1 MIMKNKLIYASIF
14 VLLTMVSSCSLF
26 ELPTGSCEL
35 MDDVYTR
42 DEQGYIE
49 EYFTF
54 GTDGSTKNKHEDK
67 KQEVLISYIC
77 ATVKITNTSNK
88 NIYNTTINIQAK
100 AGERTYYKTISL
112 DVVITPGSTIYIPI
126 EIEKQTKQL
135 AAVGTSNDDKWDKDS
150 IKIISSYWR

>member
-42 DEQGYIE
+42 DEQGYKE

-54 GTDGSTKNKHEDK
+54 GTSSTSKDRAERA
-67 KQEVLISYIC
+67 QEVLISYIC

-88 NIYNTTINIQAK
+88 NIYNTTINIQAS
-100 AGERTYYKTISL
+100 AGKRNYYKTISL

-135 AAVGTSNDDKWDKDS
+135 TAVGASNDDKWDTS
-150 IKIISSYWR
+150 SVKIISSYWR

>member
-42 DEQGYIE
+42 DEQGYKE

-54 GTDGSTKNKHEDK
+54 GTSSTSKDRAERA
-67 KQEVLISYIC
+67 QEVLISYIC

-88 NIYNTTINIQAK
+88 NIYNTTINIQAS
-100 AGERTYYKTISL
+100 AGKRNYYKTISL

-135 AAVGTSNDDKWDKDS
+135 AAVEASNDEKWDTS
-150 IKIISSYWR
+150 SVKIISSYWR

>member
-1 MIMKNKLIYASIF
+1 MKNKLIYASIF

-42 DEQGYIE
+42 DEQGYKE

-54 GTDGSTKNKHEDK
+54 GTSSTSKDRAERT
-67 KQEVLISYIC
+67 QEVLISYIC
-77 ATVKITNTSNK
+77 ATVKITNTSNR

-100 AGERTYYKTISL
+100 AGERPYYKTISL
-112 DVVITPGSTIYIPI
+112 DVVITPGSTIYIPV

-135 AAVGTSNDDKWDKDS
+135 AAVGASNDNKWDTS
-150 IKIISSYWR
+150 SVKIISVFWR

>member
-1 MIMKNKLIYASIF
+1 MNFKNKTIILTLLIAISL
-14 VLLTMVSSCSLF
+14 VTSCTFF

-42 DEQGYIE
+42 DEQGYKE

-54 GTDGSTKNKHEDK
+54 GTSSTSKDRAERT
-67 KQEVLISYIC
+67 QEVLISYIC
-77 ATVKITNTSNK
+77 ATVKITNTSNR

-112 DVVITPGSTIYIPI
+112 DVLITPGSTIYIPI

-135 AAVGTSNDDKWDKDS
+135 AAIGASNDDKWDTS
-150 IKIISSYWR
+150 SVKIISVFWR

>member
-1 MIMKNKLIYASIF
+1 MKNKLIYASIF

-42 DEQGYIE
+42 DEQGYKE

-54 GTDGSTKNKHEDK
+54 GTSSTSKDRAERT
-67 KQEVLISYIC
+67 QEVLISYIC
-77 ATVKITNTSNK
+77 ATVKITNTSNR

-112 DVVITPGSTIYIPI
+112 DVLITPGSTIYIPI

-135 AAVGTSNDDKWDKDS
+135 AAVGASNDDKWDTS
-150 IKIISSYWR
+150 SVKIISVFWR

>member
-1 MIMKNKLIYASIF
+1 MKNKLIYASIF

-26 ELPTGSCEL
+26 ELPNGSCEL

-42 DEQGYIE
+42 DEQGYKE

-54 GTDGSTKNKHEDK
+54 GTSSTSKDRAERT
-67 KQEVLISYIC
+67 QEVLISYIC
-77 ATVKITNTSNK
+77 ATVKITNTSNR

-112 DVVITPGSTIYIPI
+112 DVLITPGSTIYIPI

-135 AAVGTSNDDKWDKDS
+135 AAVGASNDDKWDTS
-150 IKIISSYWR
+150 SVKIISVFWR

>member
-14 VLLTMVSSCSLF
+14 VLLTMFSSCSLF

-35 MDDVYTR
+35 MNDVYTR
-42 DEQGYIE
+42 DEQGYKE

-54 GTDGSTKNKHEDK
+54 GTSSTNKDRAERA
-67 KQEVLISYIC
+67 QEVLISYIC
-77 ATVKITNTSNK
+77 ATVKITNTSNR

-112 DVVITPGSTIYIPI
+112 DVVITPGSTIYIPV

-135 AAVGTSNDDKWDKDS
+135 AAVGASNDDKWDTS
-150 IKIISSYWR
+150 SVKIISVFWR

>member
-1 MIMKNKLIYASIF
+1 MKNKLIYASIF

-42 DEQGYIE
+42 DEQGYKE

-54 GTDGSTKNKHEDK
+54 GTSSTSKDRAERT
-67 KQEVLISYIC
+67 QEVLISYIC
-77 ATVKITNTSNK
+77 ATVKITNTSNR

-112 DVVITPGSTIYIPI
+112 DVVITPGSTIYIPV

-135 AAVGTSNDDKWDKDS
+135 AAVGASNDDKWDTS
-150 IKIISSYWR
+150 SVKIISVFWR

>member
-1 MIMKNKLIYASIF
+1 MIMKKKLIYASIF
-14 VLLTMVSSCSLF
+14 VLLTMFSSCSLF

-42 DEQGYIE
+42 DEQGYKE

-54 GTDGSTKNKHEDK
+54 GTSSTSKDRAERA
-67 KQEVLISYIC
+67 QEVLISYIC
-77 ATVKITNTSNK
+77 ATVKITNTSNR

-112 DVVITPGSTIYIPI
+112 DVLITPGSTIYIPI

-135 AAVGTSNDDKWDKDS
+135 AAVGASNDDKWDTS
-150 IKIISSYWR
+150 SVKIISVFWR

>member
-1 MIMKNKLIYASIF
+1 MKNKLIYASIF
-14 VLLTMVSSCSLF
+14 VLLTMVSGCSLF

-42 DEQGYIE
+42 DEQGYKE

-54 GTDGSTKNKHEDK
+54 GTSSTSKDRAERA
-67 KQEVLISYIC
+67 QEVLISYIC
-77 ATVKITNTSNK
+77 ATVKITNTSNR

-100 AGERTYYKTISL
+100 AGERPYYKTISL
-112 DVVITPGSTIYIPI
+112 DVVITPGSTIYIPV

-135 AAVGTSNDDKWDKDS
+135 AAVGASNDDKWDTS
-150 IKIISSYWR
+150 SVKIISVFWR

>member
-1 MIMKNKLIYASIF
+1 MKNKLIYASIF

-26 ELPTGSCEL
+26 ELPNGSCEL

-42 DEQGYIE
+42 DEQGYKE

-54 GTDGSTKNKHEDK
+54 GTSSTSKDRAERT
-67 KQEVLISYIC
+67 QEVLISYIC
-77 ATVKITNTSNK
+77 ATVKITNTSNR

-112 DVVITPGSTIYIPI
+112 DVLITPGSTIYIPI

-135 AAVGTSNDDKWDKDS
+135 AAIGASNDDKWDKDS

>member
-1 MIMKNKLIYASIF
+1 MKNKLIYASIF

-42 DEQGYIE
+42 DEQGYKE

-54 GTDGSTKNKHEDK
+54 GTSSTSKDRAERT
-67 KQEVLISYIC
+67 QEVLISYIC
-77 ATVKITNTSNK
+77 ATVKITNTSNR

-135 AAVGTSNDDKWDKDS
+135 AAIGASNDDKWDTS
-150 IKIISSYWR
+150 SVKIISVFWR

>member
-1 MIMKNKLIYASIF
+1 MKNKLIYASIF

-42 DEQGYIE
+42 DEQGYKE

-54 GTDGSTKNKHEDK
+54 GTSSTSKDRAERT
-67 KQEVLISYIC
+67 QEILISYIC
-77 ATVKITNTSNK
+77 ATVKITNTSNR

-135 AAVGTSNDDKWDKDS
+135 AAIGASNDDKWDTS
-150 IKIISSYWR
+150 SVKIISVFWR